1 MKFRFKV
8 LCGNEVDKE
17 VFSQMLELDKKCFS
31 DEYSLS
37 SEYIS
42 SLYKKSKEG
51 LFCLIDKDK
60 CVGYINCIF
69 ITEEQKQEYIGS
81 GDFRKL
87 NNIGPRIG
95 NNILYIYTIALDE
108 NYRGTKALVMLLK
121 RFSNWL
127 LENKKR
133 GINIT
138 YLFAE
143 AVSDSGIKILKKM
156 GMIPIDKHK
165 LDDNCH
171 GFYYSPDNLENYF
184 KILKNKKVIKFP
196 WKLIIILLLIIA
208 LVIILSI

>member
-8 LCGNEVDKE
+8 LFGNEVDKE

-31 DEYSLS
+31 EEYSLS
-37 SEYIS
+37 SEYIRN
-42 SLYKKSKEG
+42 LYKKSKEG

-108 NYRGTKALVMLLK
+108 NYRGTNALVMLLK

-127 LENKKR
+127 LENKKM

-143 AVSDSGIKILKKM
+143 AVSDSGVKVLKKM
-156 GMIPIDKHK
+156 GMIPIDKNK
-165 LDDNCH
+165 LDNNCH

>member
-95 NNILYIYTIALDE
+95 NNILYIY
-108 NYRGTKALVMLLK
+108 YCFR
-121 RFSNWL
+121 
-127 LENKKR
+127 
-133 GINIT
+133 
-138 YLFAE
+138 
-143 AVSDSGIKILKKM
+143 
-156 GMIPIDKHK
+156 
-165 LDDNCH
+165 
-171 GFYYSPDNLENYF
+171 
-184 KILKNKKVIKFP
+184 
-196 WKLIIILLLIIA
+196 WKL
-208 LVIILSI
+208 